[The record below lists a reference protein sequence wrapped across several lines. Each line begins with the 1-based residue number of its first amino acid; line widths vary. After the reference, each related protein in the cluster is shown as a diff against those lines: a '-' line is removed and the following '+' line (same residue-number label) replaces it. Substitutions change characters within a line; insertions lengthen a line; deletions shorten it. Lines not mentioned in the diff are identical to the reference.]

1 VLVKHDMVLLL
12 ARTEFSVLSGSH
24 AASDFEALSELL
36 ERTLQAIEAT
46 REMIT
51 GSFEIYTTWT
61 AHGTNRVIK
70 RLTIVSVALLPPTLL
85 AGVMGMN
92 SLPDLFVTGTA
103 FWISIAAIAALPVT
117 VLTVARLQRLI

>member
-1 VLVKHDMVLLL
+1 
-12 ARTEFSVLSGSH
+12 
-24 AASDFEALSELL
+24 
-36 ERTLQAIEAT
+36 
-46 REMIT
+46 MIT

-92 SLPDLFVTGTA
+92 SLPN
-103 FWISIAAIAALPVT
+103 SS
-117 VLTVARLQRLI
+117 